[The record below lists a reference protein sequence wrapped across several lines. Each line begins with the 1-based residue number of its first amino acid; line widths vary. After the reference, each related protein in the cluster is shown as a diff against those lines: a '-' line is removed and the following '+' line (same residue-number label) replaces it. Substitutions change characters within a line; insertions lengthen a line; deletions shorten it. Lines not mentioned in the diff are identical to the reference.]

1 MNTLILG
8 YKRGRNKWETILR
21 ALWDLDEDADVVT
34 EDFDKIEGPYDR
46 IITVAESLLPIQAKL
61 EKKWGLNNL
70 SEEAA
75 AILSDKKMMDDF
87 CINAGLGNIIPD
99 SVIPKSPSDLDIF
112 INRPFIIKPTIGSG
126 SKQYRSFDYVTFNDQ
141 FNFLVSVDQSF
152 FTDNSKGYDH
162 ESFNGRT
169 SRYMAQEQLPIE
181 SVLWCPYYYGSTNLL
196 WVKSRSVKNSINANS
211 YETRAH
217 DWMSVPT
224 DSVPIEVRIQAQRF
238 MDIVIDKL
246 ELKDMFFSGPDYY
259 KWGSNIKMIDANPR
273 LGQGLQIINSMHN
286 YSIIPKVLSKQPF
299 SIENHFLWK
308 ISRLKPGRIKSVS
321 DMSHLSKYLARTN
334 RKIKPNMEIPEWQ
347 HTQMDGFR
355 LAFNIKGINESDML
369 KTYET
374 VNAQLQDCIE
384 YY

>member
-1 MNTLILG
+1 
-8 YKRGRNKWETILR
+8 
-21 ALWDLDEDADVVT
+21 
-34 EDFDKIEGPYDR
+34 R
-46 IITVAESLLPIQAKL
+46 IITVAESLLPIQAQL

-70 SEEAA
+70 SEESA

-87 CINAGLGNIIPD
+87 CMSAGLENIIPD

-112 INRPFIIKPTIGSG
+112 KYRPFIIKPTIGSG
-126 SKQYRSFDYVTFNDQ
+126 TKQYRSFDYITFNNQSD
-141 FNFLVSVDQSF
+141 FLASVDQSF
-152 FTDNSKGYDH
+152 FTDNSKGYNH

-196 WVKSRSVKNSINANS
+196 WVKSRPVVNLINAKS

-224 DSVPIEVRIQAQRF
+224 DSVPVKVKVQAQKF
-238 MDIVIDKL
+238 MDTVIDKL

-259 KWGSNIKMIDANPR
+259 TWDSVIKMIDANPR
-273 LGQGLQIINSMHN
+273 LGQGLQIINSIHD
-286 YSIIPKVLSKQPF
+286 YSIIPKVLSGKPF
-299 SIENHFLWK
+299 SIEKHFLWK
-308 ISRLKPGRIKSVS
+308 ISMLKPGKIKSIS
-321 DMSHLSKYLARTN
+321 DTSHLSEYLVTTN
-334 RKIKPNMEIPEWQ
+334 LKMKPDMEIPEWQ

-355 LAFNIKGINESDML
+355 QALYIKGINESDML

-374 VNAQLQDCIE
+374 VNAQLQACIE

>member
-8 YKRGRNKWETILR
+8 YKRGRNKWEPLLR

-46 IITVAESLLPIQAKL
+46 IMTVAESLLPIQAKL

-70 SEEAA
+70 SEETA

-87 CINAGLGNIIPD
+87 CISAGLGNIIPD

-112 INRPFIIKPTIGSG
+112 KYRPFIIKPTIGSG
-126 SKQYRSFDYVTFNDQ
+126 TKQYRSFDYVTFNNQSD
-141 FNFLVSVDQSF
+141 FLASVDQSF
-152 FTDNSKGYDH
+152 FTDNTNGYTD
-162 ESFNGRT
+162 ESFNSRT

-181 SVLWCPYYYGSTNLL
+181 AVLWCPYYYGSTHLL
-196 WVKSRSVKNSINANS
+196 WAKSKSVVNPINGRS

-224 DSVPIEVRIQAQRF
+224 DSVPVKVRVQAQKF
-238 MDIVIDKL
+238 MDTVIDKL

-259 KWGSNIKMIDANPR
+259 TLNSEIKMIDANPR
-273 LGQGLQIINSMHN
+273 LGQGLQIINSIHD
-286 YSIIPKVLSKQPF
+286 YSILPKVLSGKPF
-299 SIENHFLWK
+299 SIEKHFLWK
-308 ISRLKPGRIKSVS
+308 ISTLKPGKIKSIS
-321 DMSHLSKYLARTN
+321 DTSHLSEYLATTN
-334 RKIKPNMEIPEWQ
+334 LEMKPDMEIPEWQ

-355 LAFNIKGINESDML
+355 QALYIKGINESDML

-374 VNAQLQDCIE
+374 VNAQLQACIE